1 MVLCALTVDLD
12 AYTGAE
18 TPFLLLI
25 RFLSLNLYWNP
36 SQAIIHKRMV
46 YLLWAYIS
54 FCLSKPHHFH
64 LKTLITISEFIPWRK
79 WQKWV
84 LTVNTEHKI
93 LLDLLLLVI
102 LKDWIIFSQ
111 PDVENPSAGRA
122 NLDRRWHLC
131 GQEDILLSKELAGKQ
146 KEPPPPPPPAP
157 LTPLLTHLSGCQECH
172 ISGGYLRA
180 REIVAQLRADN

>member
-36 SQAIIHKRMV
+36 SQAIIHMRMV

-54 FCLSKPHHFH
+54 FFCGKPHHFH
-64 LKTLITISEFIPWRK
+64 FKSLITILEFIAMTK

-84 LTVNTEHKI
+84 LIVNTEQKI
-93 LLDLLLLVI
+93 LQDLLVSSSWLYN
-102 LKDWIIFSQ
+102 LKDWILF
-111 PDVENPSAGRA
+111 PWLDVENPFAGREMWA
-122 NLDRRWHLC
+122 AVGIFVVRKTFCWVKC
-131 GQEDILLSKELAGKQ
+131 WQAGGTPRHHST
-146 KEPPPPPPPAP
+146 PPPHPR
-157 LTPLLTHLSGCQECH
+157 LRLSGVSYIWG
-172 ISGGYLRA
+172 ISEGEGDRSP
-180 REIVAQLRADN
+180 ITGW